1 MCAMPSTVSQNI
13 TSDRS
18 FWSMLLRQY
27 LPVALIIVVGAV
39 LLLISEV
46 ENETTRVEGEE
57 RSAIRVSTSSIR
69 KTVQTIVQD
78 VRW

>member
-1 MCAMPSTVSQNI
+1 
-13 TSDRS
+13 
-18 FWSMLLRQY
+18 MLLRQY